1 MSLGSWFKRNEETWV
16 FKRALCTALS
26 RYNKFYIALY
36 ALLSF
41 KDQVFVNGSW
51 LQSWDLLYSSYRD
64 EKLTICQRILPNESE
79 EWGASDSMAWQSNDF
94 MDIS

>member
-1 MSLGSWFKRNEETWV
+1 MNLGSWFKRNEETWV

-26 RYNKFYIALY
+26 RYNEILY
-36 ALLSF
+36 SMLSF
-41 KDQVFVNGSW
+41 KDQEFVNGSW